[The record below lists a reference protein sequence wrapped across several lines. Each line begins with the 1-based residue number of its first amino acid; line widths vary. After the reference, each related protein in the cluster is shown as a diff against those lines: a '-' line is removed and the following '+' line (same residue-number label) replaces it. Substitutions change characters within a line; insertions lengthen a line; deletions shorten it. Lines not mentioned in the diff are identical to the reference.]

1 MIDGYTHFRTP
12 PPYVPSVFLILGDG
26 IPLDFDTFCARL
38 YAVQY
43 ISCLQCCQGVSEK
56 KLGHQR
62 WELKKNQH
70 RDFSAAKA
78 RDDFSKTNHGDM
90 GLPDVG

>member
-1 MIDGYTHFRTP
+1 MPPMLSRRFREKTWP
-12 PPYVPSVFLILGDG
+12 PKMG
-26 IPLDFDTFCARL
+26 I
-38 YAVQY
+38 
-43 ISCLQCCQGVSEK
+43 E
-56 KLGHQR
+56 
-62 WELKKNQH
+62 KNQH